1 VSITS
6 EEFKDMYKIIIN
18 LKPFGNDEN
27 NIKVDV
33 KGKTIIISADYKSE
47 GKKKSSSAKLYQSFT
62 LSTKVD
68 PKEIKK
74 EIKDGL
80 LIITIPKKG

>member
-1 VSITS
+1 
-6 EEFKDMYKIIIN
+6 MYKIIIN